1 MEFVGV
7 LVFVTLVG
15 MIFNAY
21 FLILPSLVFPSL
33 GMKKH
38 QIRIGTTIIAIIIC
52 CLFPLSLFLIP
63 SIIYTLNIF
72 ALCKSFSKGKGHKA
86 VWIALEIFCLLLSP
100 ILAVY
105 LFGFMFALDDYYYY
119 LSLIIPPFWVMWIWS
134 CLNLSKKIKI
144 NKIILHSTM
153 AILLVLPTLTIYGYR
168 HNPTVYGRKVSIN
181 RDGFKHIYW
190 NEQILEHAK
199 HVEQVI
205 ALDII
210 ENYENVECIKFT
222 DVYQNKYYFESPDS
236 SNRFEVKVLI
246 NGKYKATYDVNLS
259 AKDPNDPEDK
269 YDKGVELYKM
279 SSHGAKFISE
289 KNNLKKDKIFTLK
302 DLNNP
307 KYQKQLKN
315 IDITYYQ
322 KDDIYKIKKNN

>member
-15 MIFNAY
+15 MLFNAY
-21 FLILPSLVFPSL
+21 FLILPSLE
-33 GMKKH
+33 MKKH
-38 QIRIGTTIIAIIIC
+38 QIWICSAVLAIIIC

-105 LFGFMFALDDYYYY
+105 LFGSMFALDNYYYY

-134 CLNLSKKIKI
+134 SLNLSKKIKI
-144 NKIILHSTM
+144 NKIILHSIM
-153 AILLVLPTLTIYGYR
+153 AILLVLPTLTIYGCR
-168 HNPTVYGRKVSIN
+168 HNPTVYGRRVSIN
-181 RDGFKHIYW
+181 RDGFKHVYW
-190 NEQILEHAK
+190 NEQILDHAK
-199 HVEQVI
+199 QVI

-210 ENYENVECIKFT
+210 ENYENVESIRFT

-236 SNRFEVKVLI
+236 SNRFEVEVLI
-246 NGKYKATYDVNLS
+246 NGKYKATYDVNFS

-269 YDKGVELYKM
+269 YDKGVELYRM
-279 SSHGAKFISE
+279 SSYGPNFISE
-289 KNNLKKDKIFTLK
+289 KKNLKKDKIFTLK

-307 KYQKQLKN
+307 KYQKLLKN
-315 IDITYYQ
+315 TDITYYQ
-322 KDDIYKIKKNN
+322 KNDIYKLKKNN

>member
-21 FLILPSLVFPSL
+21 FLILPSLE
-33 GMKKH
+33 MKKH
-38 QIRIGTTIIAIIIC
+38 QIWICSAVLGIIIC

-72 ALCKSFSKGKGHKA
+72 ALCKSFSKGKVHKA
-86 VWIALEIFCLLLSP
+86 VWIVLGIICLLLSP

-105 LFGFMFALDDYYYY
+105 LFGFMFALDNYYYY

-144 NKIILHSTM
+144 NKIILHSIM
-153 AILLVLPTLTIYGYR
+153 AILLVLPTLTIYGCR

-181 RDGFKHIYW
+181 RDGFKHVYW
-190 NEQILEHAK
+190 NGQILEHTK

-210 ENYENVECIKFT
+210 ENYENVESIRFT
-222 DVYQNKYYFESPDS
+222 DVYQNKYYFDSPDS

-246 NGKYKATYDVNLS
+246 NGKYKATYDVNLA
-259 AKDPNDPEDK
+259 AKDPNDPDDK

-279 SSHGAKFISE
+279 SSYGPNFISE
-289 KNNLKKDKIFTLK
+289 KKNLKKDKIFTLK

-307 KYQKQLKN
+307 KYQKLLKN
-315 IDITYYQ
+315 TDITYYQ
-322 KDDIYKIKKNN
+322 KNDIYKLKKNN

>member
-21 FLILPSLVFPSL
+21 FLILPSLE
-33 GMKKH
+33 MKKH
-38 QIRIGTTIIAIIIC
+38 QIWICSAVLGIIIC

-72 ALCKSFSKGKGHKA
+72 ALCKSFSKGKVHKA
-86 VWIALEIFCLLLSP
+86 VWIVLGIICLLLSP

-105 LFGFMFALDDYYYY
+105 LFGFMFALDNYYYY

-134 CLNLSKKIKI
+134 SLNLSKKIKI
-144 NKIILHSTM
+144 NKIILHSIM
-153 AILLVLPTLTIYGYR
+153 AILLVLPTLTIYGCR

-181 RDGFKHIYW
+181 RDGFKHTYW
-190 NEQILEHAK
+190 NGQILEHTK

-210 ENYENVECIKFT
+210 GNYENVESIRFT

-236 SNRFEVKVLI
+236 SNRFEVEVLI
-246 NGKYKATYDVNLS
+246 NGKYKASYDVNLS

-279 SSHGAKFISE
+279 SSYGPNFISE
-289 KNNLKKDKIFTLK
+289 KNDVEKDKIFTLK

-307 KYQKQLKN
+307 KYQKLLKN
-315 IDITYYQ
+315 TDITYYQ
-322 KDDIYKIKKNN
+322 KNDIYKLKKNN

>member
-21 FLILPSLVFPSL
+21 FLILPSLE
-33 GMKKH
+33 MKKH
-38 QIRIGTTIIAIIIC
+38 QIWICSAVLAIIIC

-72 ALCKSFSKGKGHKA
+72 ALCKSFSKGKVHKA
-86 VWIALEIFCLLLSP
+86 IWIVLGIFCLLLSP

-134 CLNLSKKIKI
+134 WLNLSKKIKI
-144 NKIILHSTM
+144 NKIILHGTM
-153 AILLVLPTLTIYGYR
+153 AILLVLPTLTIYGCR

-181 RDGFKHIYW
+181 RDGFKHTYW
-190 NEQILEHAK
+190 NGQILEHAK

-210 ENYENVECIKFT
+210 ENYENVESIRFT

-236 SNRFEVKVLI
+236 SNRFEVEVLI

-279 SSHGAKFISE
+279 SSYGPNFISE
-289 KNNLKKDKIFTLK
+289 KNDVEKDKIFTLK

-307 KYQKQLKN
+307 KYQKLLKN
-315 IDITYYQ
+315 TDITYYQ
-322 KDDIYKIKKNN
+322 KNDIYKLKKNN

>member
-7 LVFVTLVG
+7 LVFITLVG

-21 FLILPSLVFPSL
+21 FLILPSLVLPSF
-33 GMKKH
+33 GTKKH
-38 QIRIGTTIIAIIIC
+38 QIWIYSAVLAIISC
-52 CLFPLSLFLIP
+52 CLFPISLFLIP

-144 NKIILHSTM
+144 NKIILHSTI

-168 HNPTVYGRKVSIN
+168 HNPPVYGLSLI
-181 RDGFKHIYW
+181 HI
-190 NEQILEHAK
+190 
-199 HVEQVI
+199 
-205 ALDII
+205 
-210 ENYENVECIKFT
+210 
-222 DVYQNKYYFESPDS
+222 
-236 SNRFEVKVLI
+236 
-246 NGKYKATYDVNLS
+246 
-259 AKDPNDPEDK
+259 
-269 YDKGVELYKM
+269 
-279 SSHGAKFISE
+279 
-289 KNNLKKDKIFTLK
+289 
-302 DLNNP
+302 
-307 KYQKQLKN
+307 
-315 IDITYYQ
+315 
-322 KDDIYKIKKNN
+322 

>member
-15 MIFNAY
+15 MLFNAY
-21 FLILPSLVFPSL
+21 FLILPSLE
-33 GMKKH
+33 MKKH
-38 QIRIGTTIIAIIIC
+38 QIWICSAVLAIIIC

-105 LFGFMFALDDYYYY
+105 LFGSMFALDNYYYY

-134 CLNLSKKIKI
+134 SLNLSKKIKI
-144 NKIILHSTM
+144 NKIILHSIM
-153 AILLVLPTLTIYGYR
+153 AILLVLPTLTIYGCR

-181 RDGFKHIYW
+181 RDGFKHVYW
-190 NEQILEHAK
+190 NEQILDHAK

-210 ENYENVECIKFT
+210 ENYENVESIRFT

-236 SNRFEVKVLI
+236 SNRFEVEVLI
-246 NGKYKATYDVNLS
+246 NGKYKATYDVNFS

-269 YDKGVELYKM
+269 YDKGVELYRM
-279 SSHGAKFISE
+279 SSYGPKFHLREE
-289 KNNLKKDKIFTLK
+289 KSKERQNF
-302 DLNNP
+302 
-307 KYQKQLKN
+307 YS
-315 IDITYYQ
+315 
-322 KDDIYKIKKNN
+322 

>member
-15 MIFNAY
+15 MLFNAY
-21 FLILPSLVFPSL
+21 FLILPSLE
-33 GMKKH
+33 MKKH
-38 QIRIGTTIIAIIIC
+38 QIWICSAVLAIIIC

-105 LFGFMFALDDYYYY
+105 LFGSMFALDNYYYY

-134 CLNLSKKIKI
+134 SLNLSKKIKI
-144 NKIILHSTM
+144 NKIILHSIM
-153 AILLVLPTLTIYGYR
+153 AILLVLPTLTIYGCR
-168 HNPTVYGRKVSIN
+168 HNPTVYGRRVSIN
-181 RDGFKHIYW
+181 RDGFKHVYW
-190 NEQILEHAK
+190 NEQILDHAK

-210 ENYENVECIKFT
+210 ENYENVESIRFT
-222 DVYQNKYYFESPDS
+222 DVYQNKYYP
-236 SNRFEVKVLI
+236 
-246 NGKYKATYDVNLS
+246 
-259 AKDPNDPEDK
+259 
-269 YDKGVELYKM
+269 
-279 SSHGAKFISE
+279 
-289 KNNLKKDKIFTLK
+289 
-302 DLNNP
+302 
-307 KYQKQLKN
+307 
-315 IDITYYQ
+315 
-322 KDDIYKIKKNN
+322 

>member
-15 MIFNAY
+15 MLFNAY
-21 FLILPSLVFPSL
+21 FLILPSLE
-33 GMKKH
+33 MKKH
-38 QIRIGTTIIAIIIC
+38 QIWICSAVLAIIIC

-105 LFGFMFALDDYYYY
+105 LFGSMFALDNYYYY

-134 CLNLSKKIKI
+134 SLNLSKKIKI
-144 NKIILHSTM
+144 NKIILHSIM
-153 AILLVLPTLTIYGYR
+153 AILLVLPTLTIYGCR
-168 HNPTVYGRKVSIN
+168 HNPTVYGRRVSIN
-181 RDGFKHIYW
+181 RDGFKHVYW
-190 NEQILEHAK
+190 NEQILDHAK

-210 ENYENVECIKFT
+210 ENYENVESIRFT

-236 SNRFEVKVLI
+236 SNRFI
-246 NGKYKATYDVNLS
+246 NGKYKATYDVNFS

-269 YDKGVELYKM
+269 YDKGVELYRM
-279 SSHGAKFISE
+279 SSYGPNFISE
-289 KNNLKKDKIFTLK
+289 KKNLKKDKIFTLK

-307 KYQKQLKN
+307 KYQKLLKN
-315 IDITYYQ
+315 TDITYYQ
-322 KDDIYKIKKNN
+322 KNDIYKLKKNN